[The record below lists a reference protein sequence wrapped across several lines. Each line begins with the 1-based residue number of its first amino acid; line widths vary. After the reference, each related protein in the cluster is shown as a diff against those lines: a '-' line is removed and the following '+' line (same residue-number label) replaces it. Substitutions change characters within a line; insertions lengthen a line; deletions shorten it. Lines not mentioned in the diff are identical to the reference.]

1 MVCSGW
7 RGVRVGSPQVL
18 SLPPSAS
25 PILEQAIL
33 SQTPSLFPIC
43 LAASSA
49 GLGHCRWQG
58 MEASARARFDREGCI
73 VVKGALSSQ
82 QLAQLNAVYDREI
95 EKSLLAAQRAAPFD
109 ATPMTHDCKCESGRG
124 GSRAPSGRYNA
135 EIGPPL

>member
-1 MVCSGW
+1 MVCGGGW
-7 RGVRVGSPQVL
+7 RGVRRVGSPQVP

-49 GLGHCRWQG
+49 GLGHCRCCRWQG

-82 QLAQLNAVYDREI
+82 RLAQLNAVYDREI
-95 EKSLLAAQRAAPFD
+95 EKRLAAAQRAAPFD

-124 GSRAPSGRYNA
+124 GSRAQSGRHHA
-135 EIGPPL
+135 